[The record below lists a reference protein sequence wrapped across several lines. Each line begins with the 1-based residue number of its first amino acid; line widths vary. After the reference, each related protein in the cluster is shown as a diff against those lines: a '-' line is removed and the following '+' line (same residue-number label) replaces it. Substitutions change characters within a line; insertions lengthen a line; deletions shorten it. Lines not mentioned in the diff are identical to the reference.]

1 MHAFREQTIG
11 TFLDAL
17 ASDAPAPGGGAAAGL
32 AGAMGAALISMVTN
46 LTIGRKKYAD
56 VEEEMKAIR
65 EQAEAIRV
73 ELTALAELDAQVF
86 ERVMEAYRLPRE
98 TDEQKAAR
106 KQAIREALKEAT
118 EVPLRMAEQAAR
130 LFELA
135 VPLAEKG
142 NKNAIS
148 DAGAGVQLANA
159 AFETALLNVAINL
172 SLLDDEAF
180 AAQVRERV
188 EALRAVQA
196 ECKDKAVET
205 VYRRIQGE

>member
-17 ASDAPAPGGGAAAGL
+17 ASDVPAPGGGAAAGL

-56 VEEEMKAIR
+56 IEEEMKAIR

-73 ELTALAELDAQVF
+73 ELTALADLDAQVF

-106 KQAIREALKEAT
+106 QAAIREALKEAT

-172 SLLDDEAF
+172 SLLDDEVF
-180 AAQVRERV
+180 AAHVRERV
-188 EALRAVQA
+188 DALRAVQA
-196 ECKDKAVET
+196 ACKDKAVET
-205 VYRRIQGE
+205 VYQRIQG

>member
-196 ECKDKAVET
+196 EYKDKAVET
-205 VYRRIQGE
+205 VYRRILG

>member
-205 VYRRIQGE
+205 VYRRIQG